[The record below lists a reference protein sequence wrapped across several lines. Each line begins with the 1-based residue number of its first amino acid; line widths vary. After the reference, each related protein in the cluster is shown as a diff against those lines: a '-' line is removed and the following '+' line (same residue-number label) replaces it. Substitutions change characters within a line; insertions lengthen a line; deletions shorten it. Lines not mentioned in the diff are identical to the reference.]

1 MPMPFAPRNAMGRPP
16 SLDPAPDDSYNRPIA
31 HRETPMGRTIFA
43 DANLIDGEHP
53 PQKNTTVVVEGERIS
68 RIAPRGE
75 KVPSLPGDVRF
86 DLGGKSLMP
95 GMVMAH
101 FHPTYQHAGT
111 WGGPVDL
118 QHPPAYLAM
127 VAAKN
132 VHELLMCGYTSYIGA
147 STVHN
152 IDAVL
157 KKAIADKLIQ
167 GPRIVAASRDVVTTG
182 GVVDNVPHWWE
193 VGLEG
198 IAFRCD
204 GPDAFRRGVREEI
217 KRGADIIKLYVTW
230 GHGVPGDSEQMA
242 ISQDELQAA
251 ADAAH
256 ERGKLIRGHVVSKK
270 GIMACLKARV
280 DLLDHADAI
289 DGEAIEG
296 ILKNK
301 AYVAPSIFYPSRLL
315 EEAKRRGEADQLRWR
330 IVADEFE
337 KTCAMLPEAT
347 AAGVKM
353 VVGDDYGTVA
363 LPHGSYA
370 RELEIYV
377 KRAGIAPL
385 DVIRWATKNGAELM
399 GLGSDLGTVAPGKFA
414 DLLVMDGDPTAD
426 IAVLQDKNRIKAVM
440 KGGQFEKKAL

>member
-1 MPMPFAPRNAMGRPP
+1 MA
-16 SLDPAPDDSYNRPIA
+16 
-31 HRETPMGRTIFA
+31 RTIFERV
-43 DANLIDGEHP
+43 NLIDGEHAP
-53 PQKNTTVVVEGERIS
+53 KKDVTVVVEGERITQV
-68 RIAPRGE
+68 APKGKPVKRA
-75 KVPSLPGDVRF
+75 PGDTVY
-86 DLGGKSLMP
+86 DVNGKSLMP

-101 FHPTYQHAGT
+101 FHPTYQMAGQ
-111 WGGPVDL
+111 WGGPIDL
-118 QHPPAYLAM
+118 QHPPTYLAM

-132 VHELLMCGYTSYIGA
+132 VQELLMCGYTSYVGA

-157 KKAIADKLIQ
+157 KKAIADGLIR

-204 GPDAFRRGVREEI
+204 GPDEFRRGVREEI
-217 KRGADIIKLYVTW
+217 KRGAEIIKLYVTW
-230 GHGVPGDSEQMA
+230 GHGVPGDPEKMA

-251 ADAAH
+251 TDAAH
-256 ERGKLIRGHVVSKK
+256 ERGKLVRGHVVSKR

-280 DLLDHADAI
+280 DVLDHADAI
-289 DGEAIEG
+289 DGECIEG

-301 AYVAPSIFYPSRLL
+301 AFMAPSIFYPFRLM
-315 EEAKRRGEADQLRWR
+315 EEAKRRGEWELAKWQ
-330 IVADEFE
+330 IVAKDFE
-337 KTCAMLPEAT
+337 QTCAILPEAN
-347 AAGVKM
+347 AAGVRM

-377 KRAGIAPL
+377 KRAGVAPL

-399 GLGSDLGTVAPGKFA
+399 GMGKELGTIEAGKLA
-414 DLLVMDGDPTAD
+414 DLLIVDGDPTAD